1 MKRTQR
7 RKVMALG
14 LAIGLFSSGSVL
26 ATESQDDV
34 STNGIHS
41 WELGAELSS
50 IKYEEPGL
58 MEQSGAMIGI
68 GGSYT
73 YRNNMMFKAEGV
85 FKYGQVDY
93 EGGLQDGTPLNVDNI
108 DDYIVEIRGLG
119 GYDFSISTS
128 TTLTPYVGLG
138 YRYLFD
144 DFGAASIYGYGRES
158 NYIYSPIGIKTLTE
172 LQNGWSIGVTI
183 EYDLFWSGKQT
194 SSMSDVASGL
204 NDVENDQNDGYG
216 LRGSIK
222 IQKSNFIVEPFVK
235 YWNIDDSDLSTLTY
249 YGYPVSIILEPENN
263 STEIG
268 LKIAWKF

>member
-1 MKRTQR
+1 MKKKQR
-7 RKVMALG
+7 SKVMALG

-34 STNGIHS
+34 STNSIHS

-58 MEQSGAMIGI
+58 MEETGVMIGI

-73 YRNNMMFKAEGV
+73 YHNNIMFKAEGV

-119 GYDFSISTS
+119 GYDFPVSTS
-128 TTLTPYVGLG
+128 TTLTPYIGLG

-144 DFGAASIYGYGRES
+144 DFSAASIYGYGRES
-158 NYIYSPIGIKTLTE
+158 NYLYSPIGIKTLTK
-172 LQNGWSIGVTI
+172 LQNGWSIGVTV

-194 SSMSDVASGL
+194 SSMSDFQPGF

-216 LRGSIK
+216 LRGSITL
-222 IQKSNFIVEPFVK
+222 QKSNFIIEPFVR
-235 YWNIDDSDLSTLTY
+235 YWNIDDSDPSVLTY
-249 YGYPVSIILEPENN
+249 YGYPVNIIYEPENN

-268 LKIAWKF
+268 LKLAWEF